1 MKASKSRKAK
11 SLKRR
16 NANRGR
22 GLRFESLED
31 RRLLAFGDVLVNV
44 PGLGLVD
51 ADPVNLALQPPDT
64 VGAVGQNYFMQAV
77 NAVGGSMVQIHDKAT
92 GTEVGQP
99 FNMGIHHPANTACST
114 GNLGNDSGA
123 AGDPILLYDHLASRW
138 VLMEFG
144 VDPANIDLNGNLPD
158 TLCFLVSATSDPT
171 TGDWHSYQFNTG
183 SFPDYPKMGV
193 GPSGYFV
200 GTNDFLLGGAGT
212 PTPANYAFDRENMLT
227 GSEARPYQRFDAL
240 PDPGTA
246 PQIVMP
252 ADLDGEAPPAGTPQ
266 YFVRNIDDELT
277 SAAPDPLTDYIEVYE
292 YVVDFDQP
300 TSSTFVLKD
309 KVTTVDVDLTMC
321 GFVAASPCIPQP
333 GGGDGLDPLSGA
345 TMFRTQYRY
354 FDTHESLVGNF
365 TVDVDG
371 LARAGVHW
379 FELRKN
385 AGEDVWRTYQEGT
398 IEPDATHRWMAS
410 VAMDKYGNIAAAY
423 NVASEVT
430 PAGLRYSGRLESD
443 PLGVMPRG
451 EHPIVNGTGVVSGSR
466 WGDYSALTLDPVDDQ
481 TFWFTGEYA
490 DGAFWGTR
498 IASFRFDDELPPPP
512 EPEPIPGE
520 PVTIS
525 GVKWHDV
532 DANGIYDAGERG
544 LGGIIIY
551 ADLDNDYALDLNEP
565 SVTTDSRGRYQL
577 DFTSY
582 STSIAVREKAPPGW
596 TTSFPE
602 LGEYQLQL
610 DPGQVG
616 TGTLQ
621 EFENVDFGN
630 VGQAFDLGDAPAPYP
645 VSIADDGPRHGVLG
659 GFHLGAALD
668 GEADS
673 LNTAG
678 SDGDGA
684 DEDGITFT
692 SGLFSGGVGTVDV
705 VVSTNGHSPGRLQGF
720 VDFNN
725 DGDWNDLGEQIIAN
739 QKLTEGTHSLSF
751 LIPAT
756 ANGGL
761 TYARF
766 RYGYENGIGATG
778 PALAGEVED
787 YSVTVLG
794 NRPQAA
800 DDAFTVAQDSS
811 GNLLDVLANDQ
822 VSSAGGISI
831 SSVSGTD
838 LGGSVQIL
846 QNGSSLSYSPP
857 AGAFGIDTFT
867 YTISD
872 GTPGGSSSAAVTVSI
887 TPTFADPVAV
897 DDYVTDVAPGP
908 NVLAV
913 LANDIVGPNGPIEIE
928 AVTQPDNGVV
938 SVPAGRQAVIYTPNP
953 GFQDLDQFTYTIVDT
968 TGATSSGTVSV
979 QVSENAADNDLVA
992 FSLVVTNQSGTEV
1005 SAVELGDTFLVHAF
1019 ADDLRTEDP
1028 NTATPADDRGVG
1040 AAYMDLLYDAS
1051 RVTVLDVAFA
1061 TDCGD
1066 CLYPNATS
1074 ADTSTPNVINDAGG
1088 LQSEP
1093 TALGPEPT
1101 KIFVATMQA
1110 IAAGE
1115 VSFQTDPTEQS
1126 PAFDTVFF
1134 EPTEAVSRN
1143 RITFGSGSVSIV
1155 GAGTPPQAID
1165 DSFAAGS
1172 TDLNPLDNDLSGSN
1186 GQASIVSVGPTSA
1199 GGAVTITNNGA
1210 SVAYTAPQGVAVT
1223 DQFTYTIEDSIGL
1236 QSTALITVHG
1246 SDANDVV
1253 HLRVDVADENGNS
1266 LGNQSISVGDEFQLN
1281 VFVTDLR
1288 GAGADRGIYA
1298 AYMDLLYE
1306 RGLTAVN
1313 VDTGNAEGYD
1323 ITCGIAYSQFPSD
1336 VCNIGQ
1342 VVDASTAGIVNEA
1355 GGVQFSQSPL
1365 GSEEFHLLSIGM
1377 TATSSGVATFT
1388 ADPANGSPGQ
1398 DTLTFEP
1405 AEAVSFDQIR
1415 YGADS
1420 VTIVSGA
1427 AEGEAT
1433 NTNPVDPY
1441 DVNADG
1447 ARSPVDALLVVKDLN
1462 RQHTGAAEG
1471 EASVVSDAAPYL
1483 DVNADGNISPIDAL
1497 LVISAL
1503 NQRASAAGE
1512 APAHGSAIAV
1522 APPDEVV
1529 VFGDALWTR
1538 RESVASRQV
1547 TEPPVLPT
1555 PAATSD
1561 SQDVTGWLAAARH
1574 AAIND
1579 VTALD
1584 AAVLA
1589 ASSYREDLVVDE
1601 LLEDLANGWKR
1612 N

>member
-1 MKASKSRKAK
+1 MKRRSPVKASKSRKAK

-31 RRLLAFGDVLVNV
+31 RRLLAFGNPIVSVEGMSDN
-44 PGLGLVD
+44 P
-51 ADPVNLALQPPDT
+51 LASVSPPDT
-64 VGAVGQNYFMQAV
+64 VGAVGLDYYLQSVNTVVVEDGRVDSAV
-77 NAVGGSMVQIHDKAT
+77 AVFSKDDGELLTEFTM
-92 GTEVGQP
+92 GTLAP
-99 FNMGIHHPANTACST
+99 ST
-114 GNLGNDSGA
+114 SDCALGT
-123 AGDPILLYDHLASRW
+123 AGDPMVIFDHLANRW
-138 VLMEFG
+138 VLLQFAQSLTGDE
-144 VDPANIDLNGNLPD
+144 ID
-158 TLCFLVSATSDPT
+158 TLCFYVSDTSNVLST
-171 TGDWHSYQFNTG
+171 NWQTYEFLTG
-183 SFPDYPKMGV
+183 SFPDYPKLGLHQDA
-193 GPSGYFV
+193 YFV
-200 GTNDFLLGGAGT
+200 GTNDVGANDQF
-212 PTPANYAFDRENMLT
+212 PAAYAFDRENMLSGGT
-227 GSEARPYQRFDAL
+227 VRPFQKFAVTADLGSFPIIQ
-240 PDPGTA
+240 
-246 PQIVMP
+246 P
-252 ADLDGEAPPAGTPQ
+252 ADLDGPAPPPGTPG
-266 YFVRNIDDELT
+266 YFARRVDEEA
-277 SAAPDPLTDYIEVYE
+277 SGVGDPLTDYIEVFE
-292 YVVDFDQP
+292 FNVDWDQPANTTFQTVDRVLVNDFD
-300 TSSTFVLKD
+300 STVCDFAPD
-309 KVTTVDVDLTMC
+309 
-321 GFVAASPCIPQP
+321 CIPQP
-333 GGGDGLDPLSGA
+333 GGPGLDSLADVGIMYRLQYRNFDEYETLVGSFGVALDGLD
-345 TMFRTQYRY
+345 
-354 FDTHESLVGNF
+354 H
-365 TVDVDG
+365 
-371 LARAGVHW
+371 AGVRW
-379 FELRKN
+379 FELRKEN
-385 AGEDVWRTYQEGT
+385 AADVWRTEQEGD
-398 IEPDATHRWMAS
+398 INYDALHRWNS
-410 VAMDKYGNIAAAY
+410 SPAMDQFGNIAVGY
-423 NVASEVT
+423 NVSGPTTSPGIRYTGRLADD
-430 PAGLRYSGRLESD
+430 PAGQMS
-443 PLGVMPRG
+443 RG
-451 EHPIVNGTGVVSGSR
+451 EHILVTGRGYVEAAGNR
-466 WGDYSALTLDPVDDQ
+466 WGDYSTMTVDPVDDQ
-481 TFWFTGEYA
+481 TFWYTAQKA
-490 DGAFWGTR
+490 DNTFWSTQVG
-498 IASFRFDDELPPPP
+498 SFRFDAPDPAPP

-520 PVTIS
+520 PVSIS
-525 GVKWHDV
+525 GVKWHDL
-532 DANGIYDAGERG
+532 DANGVFDLGESG
-544 LGGIIIY
+544 LGGILIY
-551 ADLDNDYALDLNEP
+551 ADLDNDRQFDLNEP
-565 SVTTDSRGRYQL
+565 GTTTDSRGRYSL
-577 DFTSY
+577 DFTS
-582 STSIAVREKAPPGW
+582 SVNLVSVREKAPPGW
-596 TTSFPE
+596 TSSFPE
-602 LGEYQLQL
+602 LGSYQLAL
-610 DPGQVG
+610 NTSLLG

-678 SDGDGA
+678 SDGDGS

-831 SSVSGTD
+831 SNVSGTD

-867 YTISD
+867 YTVSD
-872 GTPGGSSSAAVTVSI
+872 GTPSGSSSATVTVSI

-897 DDYVTDVAPGP
+897 DDYVTDVSPGP

-953 GFQDLDQFTYTIVDT
+953 GFEDLDQFTYTIVDA
-968 TGATSSGTVSV
+968 TGATSSGAVSV

-1061 TDCGD
+1061 TECGD

-1093 TALGPEPT
+1093 TALGSEPT
-1101 KIFVATMQA
+1101 KIFVVTMQA

-1143 RITFGSGSVSIV
+1143 RITFGSGTVSIV

-1172 TDLNPLDNDLSGSN
+1172 QDLNPLDNDLSGSN
-1186 GQASIVSVGPTSA
+1186 GQASIVAVGPTSA

-1210 SVAYTAPQGVAVT
+1210 SVAYTAPQGAAVT

-1266 LGNQSISVGDEFQLN
+1266 LGSQPISVGDEFQLN

-1288 GAGADRGIYA
+1288 GAGDDRGIYA
-1298 AYMDLLYE
+1298 AYLDLLYE

-1323 ITCGIAYSQFPSD
+1323 ITCGIPYSQFPSD

-1415 YGADS
+1415 YGSDS
-1420 VTIVSGA
+1420 VTIVSA
-1427 AEGEAT
+1427 VAEGEAT

-1441 DVNADG
+1441 DVNDDG

-1471 EASVVSDAAPYL
+1471 EASAVSDAAPYL

-1512 APAHGSAIAV
+1512 AAVQGSAIEV
-1522 APPDEVV
+1522 APTEEVV
-1529 VFGDALWTR
+1529 ALGDALWTR
-1538 RESVASRQV
+1538 RESVASLQL
-1547 TEPPVLPT
+1547 TETPLVPT
-1555 PAATSD
+1555 PAVTSD

-1584 AAVLA
+1584 AAVVA
-1589 ASSYREDLVVDE
+1589 ASSYREDLVADE